1 MKNYGKKKKKIE
13 DFKRKKRELIL
24 NKAKLASDMER
35 EKQNLINKF
44 ENTFKKKKQIDAEI
58 VKELFPEDIELYNRV
73 KDMTDK
79 MYKTRNNLSKTTNS
93 NFNSTSRNHVN
104 K

>member
-24 NKAKLASDMER
+24 NKAKLANDMER
-35 EKQNLINKF
+35 EKQRLISKF
-44 ENTFKKKKQIDAEI
+44 ENAFKKKKQIDAEI

-79 MYKTRNNLSKTTNS
+79 MYRTTNSLSKTNS

-104 K
+104 KK